1 MFSYCCLYFF
11 LFTIWPPLFYCLL
24 YLLHLFH
31 SAILSQY
38 SVHSF
43 LPCHSFNHLL
53 PIALHISSTRSIG
66 PSTIYSL
73 RSNNIFLLPSA
84 FLPFASF
91 EQLSAAFLSTF
102 RSFSSFIY
110 FCFVTLDVALL
121 YNFIFSLLQAAFY
134 LKLCLSCLRLYV
146 LRFLFPIFYIHDRCS
161 FFTMRHF
168 SPIYDSILFY
178 GDLFPH
184 VRTICSTRNP
194 SARSILSIGWCRY
207 NCCW

>member
-1 MFSYCCLYFF
+1 MKVIFRAQPDRPIHLSIQTLLLLASLDGSGIIYFVRVFSYCCLYFF
-11 LFTIWPPLFYCLL
+11 LFNIRPPLFYCLL

-31 SAILSQY
+31 CAILSQC

-43 LPCHSFNHLL
+43 LPFHSFNHLL

-84 FLPFASF
+84 FLPFVSF
-91 EQLSAAFLSTF
+91 EHLSAAFLSTF

-134 LKLCLSCLRLYV
+134 LK
-146 LRFLFPIFYIHDRCS
+146 
-161 FFTMRHF
+161 
-168 SPIYDSILFY
+168 
-178 GDLFPH
+178 
-184 VRTICSTRNP
+184 
-194 SARSILSIGWCRY
+194 
-207 NCCW
+207 